1 MRVTVGRVVWFCI
14 GVVLILPA
22 LLVLWSRFLW
32 QPPAAGPEVRV
43 WVEGEGLR
51 SFPLEEYIKG
61 VVAAEM
67 PAVFHLEA
75 LKAQAVAAR
84 TYAVRQMR
92 SLGGSGS
99 PQHPGADL
107 CTHPEHGQAWASPAE
122 LRDRWGWWHYLR
134 YWRKISQ
141 AVEATRGE
149 VLTYQGRLID
159 AVYHAACGGRTEDAR
174 EVWGNY
180 IPYLRSVPCP
190 YETPSPRTREEVA
203 FDRSEL
209 YRRLGL
215 KEAQTVGGSSRPVKL
230 VLLRKTASGRVGSV
244 AIEGRIISG
253 IELRRLLG
261 LRSTLVTWKE
271 EGDRLVFTTRGSG
284 HGVGLCQYGADG
296 MARIGFSYRQIL
308 THYYPGVSVWRM
320 VLPEGP

>member
-1 MRVTVGRVVWFCI
+1 MRLTVGRVVGFCI
-14 GVVLILPA
+14 GAVLILPA

-51 SFPLEEYIKG
+51 SFPLEEYLKG

-84 TYAVRQMR
+84 TYTVRQMR
-92 SLGGSGS
+92 SLGGPGS
-99 PQHPGADL
+99 AQHPGADL
-107 CTHPEHGQAWASPAE
+107 CTHPEHGQAWASAAE
-122 LRDRWGWWHYLR
+122 MRRRWGWWHYLH

-159 AVYHAACGGRTEDAR
+159 AVYHAACGGRTEEAK
-174 EVWGNY
+174 EVWGND

-203 FDRSEL
+203 FDRAEL
-209 YRRLGL
+209 YSRLGL
-215 KEAQTVGGSSRPVKL
+215 QGVQPVGSTSASQPVKL

-244 AIEGRIISG
+244 AIDGQTISG
-253 IELRRLLG
+253 IELRRRLG
-261 LRSTLVTWKE
+261 LRSTLMTWRQ
-271 EGDRLVFTTRGSG
+271 EGNRLARAGFT
-284 HGVGLCQYGADG
+284 
-296 MARIGFSYRQIL
+296 YRQIL
-308 THYYPGVSVWRM
+308 THYYQGVSIWRM
-320 VLPEGP
+320 VPSGEP